1 MKCRLILVA
10 YISRFWGLCWA
21 FWGWRNVLRK
31 RRIIWTICLGM
42 KMKKYKIQ
50 MKFGNHQK
58 FICKIQTK
66 MFNKIKKT
74 QKKNNH
80 TTILGKWYWVIF
92 IQHVCLFLFNVS
104 RVIIHH
110 SYNHFSL
117 YEGRN
122 LFLFI
127 MIFIFYFMFF
137 CACTYTLNTTLH

>member
-1 MKCRLILVA
+1 
-10 YISRFWGLCWA
+10 
-21 FWGWRNVLRK
+21 
-31 RRIIWTICLGM
+31 LGM

-58 FICKIQTK
+58 FICKVQTK
-66 MFNKIKKT
+66 MF
-74 QKKNNH
+74 NNH

-92 IQHVCLFLFNVS
+92 IQHVCPFLFNVS

-110 SYNHFSL
+110 AYNHYSL
-117 YEGRN
+117 CEGRN

-137 CACTYTLNTTLH
+137 CSCTYTFNTTLP